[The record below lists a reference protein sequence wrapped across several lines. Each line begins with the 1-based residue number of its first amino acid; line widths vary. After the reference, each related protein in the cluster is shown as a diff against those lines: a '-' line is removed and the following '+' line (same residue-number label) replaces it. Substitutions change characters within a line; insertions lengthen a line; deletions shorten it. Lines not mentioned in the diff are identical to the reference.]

1 MIERVVHAPVN
12 LYFDVTPLGR
22 ILNKFTKDLNN
33 FETQMGWL
41 MGAMLMNSY
50 SLVQVMIVA
59 IYAVPT
65 VGMVIPFIIFFSWL
79 LVA

>member
-33 FETQMGWL
+33 LETQMGWL

-59 IYAVPT
+59 IYAVKW
-65 VGMVIPFIIFFSWL
+65 VGMVIPFIMFFSWL